1 MSFSMRCGQADSFL
15 FHDYHLYC
23 LSSSWRPVLTPYSFS
38 QQQFLAKNQKEIDPP
53 PHTPFY
59 FPSDDLFTVYCSS
72 TTALV
77 CMLGTL
83 TALWGWSWIIH
94 FFSPSPSF
102 ILFFLNF
109 AGRMCA
115 CLSLCV
121 NLVSVSLPLS
131 LYFIIL
137 RQLQS
142 SALTAW
148 CEPNDSSLEQSL
160 KQERAGNNHLLPL
173 CSVVYCLLF
182 SSLTP

>member
-1 MSFSMRCGQADSFL
+1 MTIISTAYPAAGD
-15 FHDYHLYC
+15 LYW
-23 LSSSWRPVLTPYSFS
+23 LLIHFPNNNFWLRIRKRL
-38 QQQFLAKNQKEIDPP
+38 IPP

>member
-1 MSFSMRCGQADSFL
+1 M
-15 FHDYHLYC
+15 
-23 LSSSWRPVLTPYSFS
+23 
-38 QQQFLAKNQKEIDPP
+38 
-53 PHTPFY
+53 
-59 FPSDDLFTVYCSS
+59 YCSS

-102 ILFFLNF
+102 ILFFLHF

-121 NLVSVSLPLS
+121 NLVTVSLPLS

-137 RQLQS
+137 RQLRS

-173 CSVVYCLLF
+173 CSVVYCLPFAVLF
-182 SSLTP
+182 SYSLTSPIGTFISSLCLSLAVSPQIPMLLGSTALTMPWSEEWWL